1 MRFLVVGLGSM
12 GKRRIRNLF
21 ANDEKDA
28 IGFDVSD
35 ERRKEVEEKYGIE
48 TISDIS
54 LVSEKDYD
62 AMIIST
68 PPNLHAPYIRKA
80 LQDKKHF
87 FVETTTS
94 EDAYDD
100 VIKSVNDGIV
110 RAPSCTFRHFA
121 PIKLMK
127 KLIEEGKIGKL
138 LAYQYHLGQYLPDW
152 HPWEDYRQV
161 FFSRKETGAC
171 RELFPFELCWLN
183 WLIGAEVE
191 KVKGYISHISDLDMD
206 ADDVL
211 SASLIHENDVRG
223 NILIDV
229 ISRKPFRALTLLGSE
244 GVIEWDWLGN
254 EVRIYNANTKQTEM
268 IPNEKGK
275 TEEGYIIVEDMYIE
289 EIKIF
294 LDAIK
299 GVAPYPYTFV
309 EVIKNLAILN
319 VIEERANKT

>member
-138 LAYQYHLGQYLPDW
+138 LAYQYHLGQYLQD
-152 HPWEDYRQV
+152 
-161 FFSRKETGAC
+161 RK
-171 RELFPFELCWLN
+171 
-183 WLIGAEVE
+183 
-191 KVKGYISHISDLDMD
+191 
-206 ADDVL
+206 
-211 SASLIHENDVRG
+211 VRG
-223 NILIDV
+223 
-229 ISRKPFRALTLLGSE
+229 R
-244 GVIEWDWLGN
+244 
-254 EVRIYNANTKQTEM
+254 M
-268 IPNEKGK
+268 
-275 TEEGYIIVEDMYIE
+275 
-289 EIKIF
+289 
-294 LDAIK
+294 
-299 GVAPYPYTFV
+299 
-309 EVIKNLAILN
+309 
-319 VIEERANKT
+319 